1 MVISTFWP
9 VKSLFLLFRWLIPQ
23 LFFPMPRHLPPF
35 RGLPPTHG
43 RHWPLQLI
51 CNWSVE
57 SWWKLDLFAGDLA
70 MTPIPK
76 KSFLIFS
83 ELNKH
88 HLNLQRSGYCASKG
102 VLHAGTKPCL
112 FAARQVP
119 EFVPLSPMIHCSFF
133 RRRVI
138 QSPDGGNGFQFW
150 WLILMGKPET
160 CLERPWP
167 QKHLLR
173 HGRHGWWSDQEG
185 LTNVCV
191 CVRVRVCINV
201 WVQFWFGTSI
211 SCASHLTWICPYI
224 FTQYSGG
231 PLF

>member
-1 MVISTFWP
+1 
-9 VKSLFLLFRWLIPQ
+9 
-23 LFFPMPRHLPPF
+23 
-35 RGLPPTHG
+35 
-43 RHWPLQLI
+43 
-51 CNWSVE
+51 
-57 SWWKLDLFAGDLA
+57 

-173 HGRHGWWSDQEG
+173 HGRHGWWSDQEC

-191 CVRVRVCINV
+191 CVCEFVSMFGSSFDLVQVSHVRA
-201 WVQFWFGTSI
+201 I
-211 SCASHLTWICPYI
+211 SREYVHIFLHNILGGLCFNMTNMGFDQGELTLQRNIQIIIIQHMHL
-224 FTQYSGG
+224 
-231 PLF
+231 